1 MSKRCDPGLS
11 PESNPYIPN
20 SSRNTIEKML
30 EEIGVKSID
39 ELYRDIPRS
48 IPKHELKGLPRP
60 HSEIEVRR
68 ILDSIVRKNRTIH
81 EMPTFLGAG
90 AWPHY
95 VPAVVDTIV
104 SRSEFLTSYTP
115 YQPEISQGMLQAL
128 FEYQS
133 VMAELLDMDV
143 ANSSLYDWSAALGEA
158 ALMAKRVTER
168 DIILIP
174 RIIHPDR
181 LKVLKTYTEAA
192 GIKIEQI
199 PYDKETGQLLLQELR
214 NRLSENVAAVYIEN
228 PSYLGFIEEQVDD
241 ISKTTHEK
249 GSLLIVGVDP
259 TSLGVLRPP
268 GDYDADIAIGEG
280 QPLGSHLNFGGP
292 LLGIISCREDMKI
305 IRQMP
310 GRLVG
315 LTTTMEGNKIG
326 FVLTLQTREQHIR
339 REKATS
345 NITSNEALCALAA
358 LVYCCLLGAKGFRE
372 LGEIILTN
380 ANYAM
385 KGLSRIDGLKAPIF
399 QSSHFKEFTLNTDR
413 KDKSIDYFNNE
424 LLKRGIQGGH
434 PIVNE
439 FPELGNTALVCVT
452 ELHTK
457 EDIDLL
463 IEASEDIVGNP
474 SQRDNKASRETS
486 IEKEI

>member
-1 MSKRCDPGLS
+1 MSERCDPGLS

-20 SSRNTIEKML
+20 SSKSTIEKML
-30 EEIGVKSID
+30 KEIGAKSID
-39 ELYRDIPRS
+39 ELYRDVPGSIPR
-48 IPKHELKGLPRP
+48 HELKGLPRP
-60 HSEIEVRR
+60 HSEVEVRR
-68 ILDSIVRKNRTIH
+68 ILDSIIRKNRTIH

-90 AWPHY
+90 VWPHY

-143 ANSSLYDWSAALGEA
+143 ANSSLYDWPTALGEA
-158 ALMAKRVTER
+158 ALMAKRVVER
-168 DIILIP
+168 DIILVP

-181 LKVLKTYTEAA
+181 LKVMRLYTEAA
-192 GIKIEQI
+192 GMKVSQI
-199 PYDKETGQLLLQELR
+199 PYDKETGLLSIQELR
-214 NRLSENVAAVYIEN
+214 NRLSDDVAAVYIEN

-241 ISKTTHEK
+241 ISKTAHEN

-268 GDYDADIAIGEG
+268 GEYDADIAIGEG
-280 QPLGSHLNFGGP
+280 QPLGNHLNFGGP
-292 LLGIISCREDMKI
+292 LLGIISCKDDMKI

-315 LTTTMEGNKIG
+315 LTTTIQGDKIG

-345 NITSNEALCALAA
+345 NITTNEALCALAA
-358 LVYCCLLGAKGFRE
+358 SAYCCLLGAKGFRE

-385 KGLSRIDGLKAPIF
+385 KRLSKIDGLRAPIF
-399 QSSHFKEFTLNTDR
+399 QSSHFKEFTLNTDGTG
-413 KDKSIDYFNNE
+413 KSINYFNNE

-434 PIVNE
+434 SIDNE

-452 ELHTK
+452 ELHMK

-463 IEASEDIVGNP
+463 TEASEEIAGKPD
-474 SQRDNKASRETS
+474 QRDNETDEQSSVERE
-486 IEKEI
+486 I